1 MGFDKTRL
9 FYGFNDM
16 IMLILEEELKKTFN
30 NFCFNFH
37 LSVIFGQFGK
47 HRSSHNLMNLQEIEQ
62 KVKAKCISNNI
73 FQESPN
79 VADFSSFLNNYSAS
93 QRCLRCRVTVKKR
106 KKKMIVRSQVFQ
118 TLQK

>member
-1 MGFDKTRL
+1 
-9 FYGFNDM
+9 M

-37 LSVIFGQFGK
+37 LSVIVGQFGK

-79 VADFSSFLNNYSAS
+79 VADFFSFLNNYSAS
-93 QRCLRCRVTVKKR
+93 QRYRVIVKKR
-106 KKKMIVRSQVFQ
+106 KKNDSQVSSFSNIA
-118 TLQK
+118 K